1 MLNLFFYMLPSNL
14 RNLNNVDSI
23 GSFYGDFP
31 YPSAP
36 LVKEAPTPFEMKW
49 CYKSALL
56 FTGIIKLEKDI
67 PKPLKILDAGCGTGV
82 STNYLA
88 YQNLN
93 SQILAIDISSNS
105 LKIAMDRVSLSSAN
119 KLSTI
124 KFRNQSIFDLKVNK
138 YFHFINSVG
147 MLQHLKNPESGLLAL
162 DSFLRPGGIMCISV
176 YAEKGRVHINSLK
189 SIFRKL
195 GLSANTKDIK
205 LAKNMILNLPINNIL
220 RNDHERRLFNGYM
233 SDDYFADLY
242 LNPRE
247 INFSLE
253 MLFKMIES
261 TSLVFGGF
269 TNDSL
274 WELKPF
280 LQGELLRRAMKLSR
294 REQLEL
300 IQDLSHEINHF
311 EFFLVKPL

>member
-1 MLNLFFYMLPSNL
+1 M
-14 RNLNNVDSI
+14 
-23 GSFYGDFP
+23 
-31 YPSAP
+31 
-36 LVKEAPTPFEMKW
+36 
-49 CYKSALL
+49 
-56 FTGIIKLEKDI
+56 
-67 PKPLKILDAGCGTGV
+67 
-82 STNYLA
+82 
-88 YQNLN
+88 
-93 SQILAIDISSNS
+93 
-105 LKIAMDRVSLSSAN
+105 
-119 KLSTI
+119 
-124 KFRNQSIFDLKVNK
+124 
-138 YFHFINSVG
+138 
-147 MLQHLKNPESGLLAL
+147 
-162 DSFLRPGGIMCISV
+162 
-176 YAEKGRVHINSLK
+176 K

-205 LAKNMILNLPINNIL
+205 LAKNMILNLPVNNIL
-220 RNDHERRLFNGYM
+220 RNDHERRLYNGYM

-280 LQGELLRRAMKLSR
+280 LQGELLRRSLKLPR